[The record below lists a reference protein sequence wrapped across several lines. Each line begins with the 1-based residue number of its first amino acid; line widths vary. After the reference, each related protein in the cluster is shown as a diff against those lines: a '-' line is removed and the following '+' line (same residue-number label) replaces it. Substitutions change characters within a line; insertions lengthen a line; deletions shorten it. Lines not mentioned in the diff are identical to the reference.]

1 MATAIFHAVPVLK
14 PGTCLTNVFEI
25 VVFSAWGGASAR
37 AHALPSHCQ
46 RPSGDSV
53 DTHCCPS
60 QYERR
65 SGDS

>member
-1 MATAIFHAVPVLK
+1 MATVIFHAVPVLK

-25 VVFSAWGGASAR
+25 VVFSSGGATAR
-37 AHALPSHCQ
+37 THALPSHCH

-60 QYERR
+60 QYERP